1 MCGRFSN
8 PDDESHPLSV
18 SRRQRQTAPMA
29 VVLRLTVSPATQE
42 QFNELDALVG
52 KSMMEA
58 GGPPEG
64 LMSHVVYPEDNG
76 FVIAEVWRTEPAG
89 RTYVEDVLRPLVT
102 GLDLTAGELEIRSVW
117 SFAMP

>member
-1 MCGRFSN
+1 MALVPG
-8 PDDESHPLSV
+8 V
-18 SRRQRQTAPMA
+18 SRARECSMA
-29 VVLRLTVSPATQE
+29 TLLQLKIAPATQE
-42 QFNELDALVG
+42 QFNGLDALVG

-89 RTYVEDVLRPLVT
+89 RTYIEEVLRPLVT
-102 GLDLTAGELEIRSVW
+102 GLDLTAGEPEARPVW
-117 SFAMP
+117 SLARP